1 MPAPASDTRKVVNA
15 GDKEKISSLRWVLGL
30 TMSSVFTLSY
40 FFAPSY
46 MLLSTIL
53 LIFRYPTLPIAA
65 TFAAPLI
72 ISAVIPPIPSA
83 WLLSKLTPMLDY
95 FQYEQI
101 IETSPVDV
109 RKNMRNGK
117 NYILAVQPHGVLSL
131 TGMCSAV
138 YAGVSGDID
147 MQGTIPT
154 GVASVLLSTPILKH
168 VMGIFNLISADKAS
182 LKKQFKKGGIEGTV
196 VLYVGGMAEL
206 FLSSVE
212 EETLYLNKRKG
223 FIKLA
228 LQEGVDVVPIY
239 LFGNTTVLSVL
250 QTGYLAN
257 LSRKM
262 QVSLTY
268 FWGKFGLPI
277 PRDSKCLYVGG
288 QPLGMPKIENPTQA
302 DVDEWHAKYCEA
314 VTKLFEKYKEKV
326 PAYKHKK
333 LKII

>member
-1 MPAPASDTRKVVNA
+1 
-15 GDKEKISSLRWVLGL
+15 
-30 TMSSVFTLSY
+30 
-40 FFAPSY
+40 
-46 MLLSTIL
+46 MLASTIL
-53 LIFRYPTLPIAA
+53 LLFRYPTLPIA
-65 TFAAPLI
+65 TLFASPLI
-72 ISAVIPPIPSA
+72 ISAIIPPIPSA

-109 RKNMRNGK
+109 RKEMRNGK

-131 TGMCSAV
+131 AGMCSAV
-138 YAGVSGDID
+138 YAGVGGDDD
-147 MQGTIPT
+147 MCGTIPT
-154 GVASVLLSTPILKH
+154 GVASVLLHTPILKH
-168 VMGIFNLISADKAS
+168 VLGIFNLISASKPS

-206 FLSSVE
+206 FLSSIE
-212 EETLYLNKRKG
+212 EETLYLKKRKG

-228 LQEGVDVVPIY
+228 LQEGIDIVPIY

-257 LSRKM
+257 LSRKL

-268 FWGKFGLPI
+268 FWGKWLLPI
-277 PRDSKCLYVGG
+277 PRDEKLLYIGG

-302 DVDEWHAKYCEA
+302 DVDEWHEKYCDA
-314 VTKLFEKYKEKV
+314 VTKLFDKYKEKV

-333 LKII
+333 LIII